1 MKSIILIFCYFL
13 CLATVAQN
21 KDTFISKFELS
32 VNYGMAGN
40 FHVDYG
46 EDLLKDGGNIVPLY
60 SEVFDT
66 FKLHQKN
73 FIGTSGGFTVAY
85 NLNTKNALTF
95 SFDRNIHNGKYDGTF
110 TLANGTPIFVRDIVL
125 RQRNHFVSLTYRRS
139 LNKKNN
145 FYVHLGINYLR
156 HNQAEIDI
164 GISENFVVIEERNY
178 DNANF
183 EEGGFVIGFE
193 KYFYKSG
200 KFELGIQSKLFLL
213 TSNPNLIETLT
224 LVPVLRFGF

>member
-1 MKSIILIFCYFL
+1 MRINSLLISLFL
-13 CLATVAQN
+13 YLNTVAQN
-21 KDTFISKFELS
+21 KDTLLSKFELS
-32 VNYGMAGN
+32 VNYGIAGN

-46 EDLLKDGGNIVPLY
+46 EELLKDGSYIVPLY
-60 SEVFDT
+60 SEVFDDY
-66 FKLHQKN
+66 KLHQKN

-85 NLNTKNALTF
+85 NFNMKNALTF
-95 SFDRNIHNGKYDGTF
+95 SFDRNMHNGKYDGTF
-110 TLANGTPIFVRDIVL
+110 SLANGTPIFVRDFVL

-164 GISENFVVIEERNY
+164 AISDNFVVIEERNY

-183 EEGGFVIGFE
+183 EEGGFVIGLE

-200 KFELGIQSKLFLL
+200 QFELGVQSKLFLL
-213 TSNPNLIETLT
+213 TSNPDLIETLT
-224 LVPVLRFGF
+224 LVPILRFNF